1 MRSTACGRASARPQY
16 VSLYSECVKQLETKV
31 AELEQARQQ
40 VALKEQ
46 ECGRL
51 SSLLQSGQTTG
62 LSQLTETLQAK
73 DRQLAQLQS
82 EVQRLTFSA
91 NQTKRDAEL
100 AKTQLQQQVADLR
113 VQLASR
119 QNDSVRVAELQGKL
133 DAKTQEA
140 SQLQQQLLTE
150 IACGESEEQLH
161 GPGPSAGRATA
172 SGAPRRRRCCRR
184 RRTTTSTCRRW

>member
-1 MRSTACGRASARPQY
+1 M
-16 VSLYSECVKQLETKV
+16 SLYSECVKQLETKV

-150 IACGESEEQLH
+150 IGLVESLK
-161 GPGPSAGRATA
+161 SNYMDLTVCWA
-172 SGAPRRRRCCRR
+172 SDCLRAPRRRRCCRR